1 MTGNFKKARKRLNKA
16 IHRLFKIDIQLCGI
30 ARRVGPPQKFAQQSF
45 VGKRRND
52 GAV

>member
-16 IHRLFKIDIQLCGI
+16 IHRLLKLMYGYVAWPQS
-30 ARRVGPPQKFAQQSF
+30 GPPQKFAQQSF